1 MADFKQDL
9 TEGSVSKKLMR
20 FAMPFLAANILQ
32 AFYNM
37 ADMLIVGIFMGKTG
51 ISGVSIGGQICL
63 LIVNLIVG
71 LASGG
76 TVLIAQYAG
85 AKRDDQIKGTI
96 GTMFTIYVVAAVVLT
111 GLVVAFLD
119 PILNLMQTPA
129 ESFAEAHEYLLV
141 CALGTIFI
149 FGYNAVSAMLR
160 GMGDSK
166 SPLLFVGVA
175 TVTNIVLDILLVGPA
190 GMGAAGAA
198 LATIFA
204 QALSL
209 VLSLVYLRR
218 RSFVFDFKLKSFC
231 FEKEKAKKLLKIGLP
246 ASIQGTLVSL
256 SFIILTSLANSF
268 GIDSSSAYGIGGKVN
283 SFAILPGLAI
293 SSAIAAMAGQN
304 IGAGLFDRAHKTMMK
319 GMQIALGISAA
330 ICLLFNLFPNEIAR
344 IFSSEQEVIDAT
356 ASYLRY
362 ISVDCVISSIVFSFN
377 GLIMA
382 SGYTMMSLLN
392 ALITSIAL
400 RVPLAFLFASGM
412 GMKLDGIGLASS
424 LAPIGAVLTG
434 WIFLR
439 SGKWKKSSV
448 GGPVLMD

>member
-37 ADMLIVGIFMGKTG
+37 ADMLIVGIFMGKAG

>member
-37 ADMLIVGIFMGKTG
+37 ADMLIVGIFMGKAG

-96 GTMFTIYVVAAVVLT
+96 GTMFTIYVVAAAVLT

>member
-37 ADMLIVGIFMGKTG
+37 ADMLIVGIFMGKAG

-96 GTMFTIYVVAAVVLT
+96 GTMFTIYVVAAAVLT

-283 SFAILPGLAI
+283 SFAILPALAI

-330 ICLLFNLFPNEIAR
+330 ICMLFNLFPNEIAR

>member
-37 ADMLIVGIFMGKTG
+37 ADMLIVGIFMGKAG

-283 SFAILPGLAI
+283 SFAILPALAI

>member
-1 MADFKQDL
+1 
-9 TEGSVSKKLMR
+9 
-20 FAMPFLAANILQ
+20 
-32 AFYNM
+32 
-37 ADMLIVGIFMGKTG
+37 MGKAG

-63 LIVNLIVG
+63 LIVKLIVG

-96 GTMFTIYVVAAVVLT
+96 GTMFTIYVVAAAVLT

-283 SFAILPGLAI
+283 SFAILPALAI

-330 ICLLFNLFPNEIAR
+330 ICMLFNLFPNEIAR

-392 ALITSIAL
+392 TLITSIAL